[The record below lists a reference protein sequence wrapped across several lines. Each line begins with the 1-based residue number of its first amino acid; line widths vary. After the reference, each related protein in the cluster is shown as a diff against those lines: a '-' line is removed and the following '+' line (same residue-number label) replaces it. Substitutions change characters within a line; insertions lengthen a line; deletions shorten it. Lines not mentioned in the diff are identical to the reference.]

1 MRSTRPQ
8 HCCCPTRNSSPCTTR
23 TISRCGF
30 RRSLLV
36 SIVSFRCSI
45 LPMSVFVVA
54 AILAAFLLSVV
65 YLLSELGLFLFV
77 FVSVLLFVLSAL
89 ELVRILL
96 LVGSICTD

>member
-1 MRSTRPQ
+1 MRSRRPQ
-8 HCCCPTRNSSPCTTR
+8 HCCCPTRSSSPCTTR

-30 RRSLLV
+30 RRSLLA

-45 LPMSVFVVA
+45 LPMSVLVVA

-65 YLLSELGLFLFV
+65 YLVSELGLFLFV
-77 FVSVLLFVLSAL
+77 LLFVLLSVL